1 MFLTNFTRTV
11 PRSSPY
17 LRAGLH
23 FSSIRSISRL
33 QVPDIASLPKATQQI
48 IKSHHNDN
56 WTRALA
62 LNPDTL
68 RRFVTHYEDLFSAN
82 TTKLDA
88 VDREIIAV
96 VVSHANG
103 CGFCQTHHTHGL
115 SDALGKDT
123 AAKVRAKKIALDW
136 HLVGDLSDK
145 HKTLAAFSELVAS
158 KPREVGRHQLNELK
172 DVGYEEEQIVEI
184 VEVAGWFAHSN
195 RLMIALG
202 VEIDD
207 KNLE

>member
-1 MFLTNFTRTV
+1 MLSIALRSSV
-11 PRSSPY
+11 PRGSGYIRSRLLVSST
-17 LRAGLH
+17 
-23 FSSIRSISRL
+23 RSISRL
-33 QVPDIASLPKATQQI
+33 RVPDTASLPKSTQQTI
-48 IKSHHNDN
+48 QAHHGDN

-62 LNPDTL
+62 LNSDTL
-68 RRFVTHYEDLFSAN
+68 RRFVTHYEDLFSDQ

-88 VDREIIAV
+88 VDREIVAV

-115 SDALGKDT
+115 TAALGKDKS
-123 AAKVRAKKIALDW
+123 AKVRAKKIALDW
-136 HLVGDLSDK
+136 HLVGDLSEK
-145 HKTLAAFSELVAS
+145 HKTLAAFSELLAS
-158 KPREVGRHQLNELK
+158 NPRGVGKQQLDDLK
-172 DVGYEEEQIVEI
+172 KVGYEEEQIIEI
-184 VEVAGWFAHSN
+184 IEVVGWFSHSN

>member
-1 MFLTNFTRTV
+1 MLSTAFRRSV
-11 PRSSPY
+11 PRGPGHIRTS
-17 LRAGLH
+17 LH
-23 FSSIRSISRL
+23 FPSTRSISRL
-33 QVPDIASLPKATQQI
+33 RVPDTATLTKSTQQTI
-48 IKSHHNDN
+48 EAHHGDN

-68 RRFVTHYEDLFSAN
+68 RRFVTHYEDLFSDQ

-88 VDREIIAV
+88 VDREIVAV
-96 VVSHANG
+96 VVSHTNG

-115 SDALGKDT
+115 TAALGKDK
-123 AAKVRAKKIALDW
+123 AAKLRAKKIALDW
-136 HLVGDLSDK
+136 HLVADLSEK
-145 HKTLAAFSELVAS
+145 HKTLAAFSELLAS
-158 KPREVGRHQLNELK
+158 NPRGVGKQQLNELK
-172 DVGYEEEQIVEI
+172 KVGYEEEQIVEI
-184 VEVAGWFAHSN
+184 IEVVGWFSHSN

>member
-1 MFLTNFTRTV
+1 MFLTNLTRTV

-23 FSSIRSISRL
+23 FS
-33 QVPDIASLPKATQQI
+33 T
-48 IKSHHNDN
+48 HHNDN

-68 RRFVTHYEDLFSAN
+68 RRFVTHYEDLFSEN
-82 TTKLDA
+82 TTKLDD

-115 SDALGKDT
+115 SAALGKDT

-145 HKTLAAFSELVAS
+145 HKTLAAFSELLAS
-158 KPREVGRHQLNELK
+158 KPREVGRQQLNELK

-184 VEVAGWFAHSN
+184 IEVAGWFAHSN

>member
-1 MFLTNFTRTV
+1 MFLTNLTRTV

-23 FSSIRSISRL
+23 FSIYRRKL
-33 QVPDIASLPKATQQI
+33 NKI
-48 IKSHHNDN
+48 IKAHHNDN

-68 RRFVTHYEDLFSAN
+68 RRFVTHYEDLFSEN
-82 TTKLDA
+82 TTKLDD

-115 SDALGKDT
+115 SAALGKDT

-145 HKTLAAFSELVAS
+145 HKTLAAFSELLAS
-158 KPREVGRHQLNELK
+158 KPREVGRQQLNELK

-184 VEVAGWFAHSN
+184 IEVAGWFAHSN